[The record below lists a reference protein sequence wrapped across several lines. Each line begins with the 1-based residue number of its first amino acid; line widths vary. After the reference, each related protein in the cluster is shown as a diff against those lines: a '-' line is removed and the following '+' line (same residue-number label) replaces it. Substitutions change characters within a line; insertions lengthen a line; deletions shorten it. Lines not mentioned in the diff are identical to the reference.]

1 MANKEWYS
9 GNVQVVNP
17 DGILDGV
24 VPDLQLRSGIYP
36 IKTSGWKGNKVYVIN
51 GGGFYRDQ
59 IREYFKQGIIKP
71 IR

>member
-17 DGILDGV
+17 GGLLDGV

-36 IKTSGWKGNKVYVIN
+36 ILTSWWKGNKVYVIK

-59 IREYFKQGIIKP
+59 VREYFKQGIIKP
-71 IR
+71 I